1 MPIEF
6 DKKELVKYPFLKEA
20 HSLVSQKAYSLTNL
34 LELESGKRLAQKARD
49 RIKAALNADY
59 VFDNVTGASGEIP
72 EHEILSYA
80 IARMIVSCMNE
91 RPVIDKLCRYE
102 SERAAYFL
110 QREEP
115 EKKEYIARSLGINLR
130 SGEMKVNEYVELVR
144 DLHDSKWQL
153 VNRDVNA
160 GNVAVSRDEAEEL
173 LKERI
178 RSMLHSQLPLP
189 VPEEIKEKFK
199 PLSEEVS
206 AVYKERVMEQF
217 GEVDEGAFPPCM
229 KAIISSVTD
238 GTNIPHTARFSLT
251 AFMHTIGMD
260 INGIVGV
267 FTRAP
272 DFNADM
278 TMYQVDHISG
288 GGGTEYTPPQ
298 CVTMKTYGLCCQDA
312 ICKSKKFQHP
322 LSYYKYKKKVTG
334 NTSGASSKSQSAPP
348 DASPSAHSS
357 PASPAHPKSDR
368 IGARIDAKE
377 RERAAKNADNQ
388 IKSDTG
394 R

>member
-49 RIKAALNADY
+49 RIKAALNMDY

-260 INGIVGV
+260 ITGIVGV

-298 CVTMKTYGLCCQDA
+298 CVTMKTYGLCCPDG
-312 ICKSKKFQHP
+312 ICKSKKIQHP

-334 NTSGASSKSQSAPP
+334 NNAAGTSSKSASAPQSE
-348 DASPSAHSS
+348 SPS
-357 PASPAHPKSDR
+357 AHPKSDR

-377 RERAAKNADNQ
+377 RERAAKRTDN
-388 IKSDTG
+388 
-394 R
+394 

>member
-1 MPIEF
+1 MRLKTVKLHLFRNPKMPIEF

-20 HSLVSQKAYSLTNL
+20 HSLVGSRAYALNNL

-49 RIKAALNADY
+49 RIKAALSMDY
-59 VFDNVTGASGEIP
+59 VFDNVTGSSGDIP

-110 QREEP
+110 KHEEP
-115 EKKEYIARSLGINLR
+115 AKKEYIARSLGIDLR
-130 SGEMKVNEYVELVR
+130 SGQMSVREYVELVR
-144 DLHDSKWQL
+144 DIRDSKWQL
-153 VNRDVNA
+153 VNRDVSN

-178 RSMLHSQLPLP
+178 RSMLHGQLPLP
-189 VPEEIKEKFK
+189 VPDEIKEKFK
-199 PLSEEVS
+199 PLSDEVS

-272 DFNADM
+272 DFNVDM

-298 CVTMKTYGLCCQDA
+298 CVTMKTYGLCCPDG

-334 NTSGASSKSQSAPP
+334 GSSAKGSKPASAPDSKP
-348 DASPSAHSS
+348 D
-357 PASPAHPKSDR
+357 K

-377 RERAAKNADNQ
+377 REKADKTAKN
-388 IKSDTG
+388 
-394 R
+394 